1 MRVGNVRWPRLTAI
15 AVLAASLTG
24 CGNLADLE
32 YQPPIYSDEW
42 CQQQPCFSVGDAV
55 LTQPLGTALV
65 FLLAMLW
72 LAAGGYFW
80 FTRAGQ
86 KSRAW
91 FGAALA
97 LGGIGAALAGISF
110 QTFGYMLKCAGR
122 QTCQLTNGFE
132 VGYSIS
138 QAVSVSAMVIA
149 VSFACSFS
157 RARTWFVG
165 YAAANAAIYIGITVV
180 GVTQP
185 NATLLSFEM
194 LMLFAVPGIIIV
206 FVLALRRFRESR
218 EALYSAIMWAAVL
231 LVVVQLAYFGYFVAG
246 LTQTFWANGE
256 GFYFSENDILHVG
269 MILWLGYVVRA
280 VGPRLRDLAAP
291 GDPVTAAFSD
301 RRD

>member
-1 MRVGNVRWPRLTAI
+1 VRVGNVSWLRLTAL
-15 AVLAASLTG
+15 AVLPASLTG
-24 CGNLADLE
+24 CGNLADLD
-32 YQPPIYSDEW
+32 YQPPIYPDEW

-65 FLLAMLW
+65 FLLAALW

-138 QAVSVSAMVIA
+138 QAVSVSFMVIA
-149 VSFACSFS
+149 VAYAC
-157 RARTWFVG
+157 ARSAGRVWLVG
-165 YAAANAAIYIGITVV
+165 YAVANAVIYLMITLIGVLL
-180 GVTQP
+180 P
-185 NATLLSFEM
+185 SSLLLSFEV
-194 LMLFAVPGIIIV
+194 LMLFAVPGIVVV
-206 FVLALRRFRESR
+206 FTLALRRYRESR
-218 EALYSAIMWAAVL
+218 NPLYSTIVWSALL
-231 LVVVQLAYFGYFVAG
+231 LVLVQVAYFGYYALG
-246 LTQTFWANGE
+246 ITQTLWADGE
-256 GFYFSENDILHVG
+256 GFYFSENDVLHVG
-269 MILWLGYVVRA
+269 MICWLGYVVA
-280 VGPRLRDLAAP
+280 ALGPRLRDLSQAHSSVP
-291 GDPVTAAFSD
+291 GLPET
-301 RRD
+301 R